1 MFQKPIEIMEKN
13 PQSVLKP
20 QPPIQPYVCSTIKDF
35 QEERDFL
42 ANNIFPQLN
51 KLCNSRGTYF
61 KAIDLRWPASEA
73 HDPLCPNFRRQYC
86 SLQSQQLKLCLDY
99 INNSFPFFLCMLGQT
114 YGEFLRED
122 ATFLPTGTP
131 DLPGLSKVEK
141 NLYVA
146 AHNGYPWVLENFTCS
161 LTELEVIQAAFMN
174 DSKFQYYYFRT
185 GAMLLKALE
194 QEKGKITC
202 PQSRQKEYEKRRIGE
217 LKAKIISKGLPVRFY
232 RDLHELGELVFK
244 DWSTVI
250 EKLYPASVLPEN
262 VDYEHIFERSYHEAF
277 TAKCRKMFVLSKES
291 KQVFDALEKFVMK
304 DPQNEAGKQESG
316 SSLESILRI
325 RPILPTKSILL
336 LSGERGCGKS
346 TLIASWVNS
355 FRERNP
361 DALVIPYYIGSSCD
375 RSDIMSVM
383 HYFITELQYKQFGTP
398 IETDLINEDSK
409 VWVFSLLVEIFLA
422 SISLKPCILVLDG
435 IEELVGV
442 YGISGQK
449 AKDFS
454 WLPPSISPNC
464 KLIMSMVSSSFSYK
478 SLCARSDV
486 KTVELTVASDE
497 NTVIKIF
504 EQYLTVPHKNI
515 FSYREKHNSRKK
527 PCLSPLKV
535 AVLANEFQECRLY
548 RNESECIQEYLEV
561 LSIQELWELIL
572 KRWVEDYS
580 WIIKPKKVVSAV
592 PDTKSRLSG
601 WVVDTLCL
609 LSVSHCG
616 LTDLELLQ
624 LLDILGYKNHY
635 KVTTSHWAAFRLATK
650 QWIQEKPN
658 GRLHFCHQSLRQAV
672 EHKLLGVITPVRESS
687 PYSFQNPMN
696 CKKTNLHRIL
706 TQFFQRQ
713 SSFWRAYAELPW
725 HLKMSG
731 NWEELCNFLT
741 HPKTLAI
748 ISQTTRP
755 TFWIKLHL
763 IHYWNVLAEAGCD
776 TTGAYLSMVKKMVT
790 YKTYKIKERHMWT
803 ELNCKISD
811 FTTNEKCQLICFVA
825 RFLNYLGRTNDA
837 EELFI
842 TAEDLLIKHDLE
854 SEILF
859 KVQLSLGELY
869 LEIGSLQKAFYF
881 FQRAWVTWRQLAPSG
896 SHNLERLKQ
905 KGRVLHNLAK
915 TMSQGSVKENHLLEN
930 TVDLS
935 KQLAGSPYDFAMLR
949 CTEGIL
955 KSLGGN
961 FSIAKLKF
969 QECLSI
975 RKSLFGENHFL
986 VGEIKEYL
994 ADLISGHKK
1003 TEKFQRKNAVEYYRG
1018 VINIKEN
1025 MELLTNSFQVKKQLN
1040 ISLSNIMCKLAGQL
1054 IKIDVSDQ
1062 CEQEVT
1068 GFLHRALD
1076 LRVTYLGPSH
1086 SSTSE
1091 LLRLLREFERKG
1103 QNKGSL
1109 QSRSSNHE
1117 SFKGILVQE
1126 KISKRRL
1133 EYHRPQNFGALKS
1146 PVSSSAAK
1154 LQRAMSLDSYK
1165 VSEDSGMKSVLGKGQ
1180 KSTRFITC
1188 SPTKEIIKQQVQNN
1202 VEIWSCREDSASSK
1216 KEKDASG
1223 KNTAFGSPEN
1233 MLKSPRE
1240 RAPSAASYNW
1250 CPQTTISGPFNTIG
1264 SLEIPCRPQTSPE
1277 NRLFQ
1282 KSGRH
1287 ITFHKPS
1294 PPKRQQTDMRLLKK
1308 LSENSK
1314 Q

>member
-1 MFQKPIEIMEKN
+1 MFQKPIEIMERN

-20 QPPIQPYVCSTIKDF
+20 QTPIRPYVCSTIKDF

-51 KLCNSRGTYF
+51 ELCNSRGTYF

-73 HDPLCPNFRRQYC
+73 HDPLCPNFHRQYC

-122 ATFLPTGTP
+122 ANFLPTGTP

-174 DSKFQYYYFRT
+174 ASQFQYYYFRT

-202 PQSRQKEYEKRRIGE
+202 PLSRQKEYEKRRIGE

-244 DWSTVI
+244 DWLTVI
-250 EKLYPASVLPEN
+250 EKLYPASCLPEN
-262 VDYEHIFERSYHEAF
+262 LDYEHNFERSYHEAF
-277 TAKCRKMFVLSKES
+277 TAKCRKMFILSKES

-316 SSLESILRI
+316 NSLESVLRI
-325 RPILPTKSILL
+325 RSIVPTKSILL

-355 FRERNP
+355 YRERNP
-361 DALVIPYYIGSSCD
+361 DTLVIPYYVGSSCD
-375 RSDIMSVM
+375 HSDIMSVM
-383 HYFITELQYKQFGTP
+383 HYFITELQYQQFGTQ

-435 IEELVGV
+435 IEELIGV

-454 WLPPSISPNC
+454 WLPPTISTNC
-464 KLIMSMVSSSFSYK
+464 KFIMSTVSSSLSYK

-592 PDTKSRLSG
+592 PDTKS
-601 WVVDTLCL
+601 
-609 LSVSHCG
+609 
-616 LTDLELLQ
+616 Q
-624 LLDILGYKNHY
+624 
-635 KVTTSHWAAFRLATK
+635 
-650 QWIQEKPN
+650 
-658 GRLHFCHQSLRQAV
+658 
-672 EHKLLGVITPVRESS
+672 
-687 PYSFQNPMN
+687 
-696 CKKTNLHRIL
+696 
-706 TQFFQRQ
+706 
-713 SSFWRAYAELPW
+713 
-725 HLKMSG
+725 
-731 NWEELCNFLT
+731 
-741 HPKTLAI
+741 
-748 ISQTTRP
+748 
-755 TFWIKLHL
+755 
-763 IHYWNVLAEAGCD
+763 
-776 TTGAYLSMVKKMVT
+776 
-790 YKTYKIKERHMWT
+790 
-803 ELNCKISD
+803 LNCKISD
-811 FTTNEKCQLICFVA
+811 FATNEKCQLICFVA

-837 EELFI
+837 EELLI
-842 TAEDLLIKHDLE
+842 TAEDLMIKHDLE

-881 FQRAWVTWRQLAPSG
+881 FQRAWVTWRQLTPSG
-896 SHNLERLKQ
+896 LHNLERLKQ

-935 KQLAGSPYDFAMLR
+935 KQLTCSPYDFAMLK

-1003 TEKFQRKNAVEYYRG
+1003 TEKYQRKNAVDYYRG

-1040 ISLSNIMCKLAGQL
+1040 ISLSNVMCKLVGQL
-1054 IKIDVSDQ
+1054 IKIDSSSQ
-1062 CEQEVT
+1062 SEQEAT

-1086 SSTSE
+1086 SSTCE
-1091 LLRLLREFERKG
+1091 LLRLLRELERKG
-1103 QNKGSL
+1103 QNQGSL
-1109 QSRSSNHE
+1109 QGRSSSHE

-1133 EYHRPQNFGALKS
+1133 EYHRPQNLSTLKS
-1146 PVSSSAAK
+1146 PLSSSAAK

-1165 VSEDSGMKSVLGKGQ
+1165 VSEDSSSKSLLGKGQ

-1202 VEIWSCREDSASSK
+1202 VEIWSCREDNTVSK

-1223 KNTAFGSPEN
+1223 KNTAFSSPEN
-1233 MLKSPRE
+1233 MFKSPRE
-1240 RAPSAASYNW
+1240 IAPYNW
-1250 CPQTTISGPFNTIG
+1250 SPQTPVPGPFNTMG

-1277 NRLFQ
+1277 DQLFQ

-1287 ITFHKPS
+1287 TTFHKPS

-1308 LSENSK
+1308 LSENNK

>member
-1 MFQKPIEIMEKN
+1 MFQKPIEIMERN

-20 QPPIQPYVCSTIKDF
+20 QTPIRPYVCSTIKDF

-51 KLCNSRGTYF
+51 ELCNSRGTYF

-73 HDPLCPNFRRQYC
+73 HDPLCPNFHRQYC

-122 ATFLPTGTP
+122 ANFLPTGTP

-174 DSKFQYYYFRT
+174 ASQFQYYYFRT

-202 PQSRQKEYEKRRIGE
+202 PLSRQKEYEKRRIGE

-244 DWSTVI
+244 DWLTVI
-250 EKLYPASVLPEN
+250 EKLYPASCLPEN
-262 VDYEHIFERSYHEAF
+262 LDYEHNFERSYHEAF
-277 TAKCRKMFVLSKES
+277 TAKCRKMFILSKES

-316 SSLESILRI
+316 NSLESVLRI
-325 RPILPTKSILL
+325 RSIVPTKSILL

-355 FRERNP
+355 YRERNP
-361 DALVIPYYIGSSCD
+361 DTLVIPYYVGSSCD
-375 RSDIMSVM
+375 HSDIMSVM
-383 HYFITELQYKQFGTP
+383 HYFITELQYQQFGTQ

-435 IEELVGV
+435 IEELIGV

-454 WLPPSISPNC
+454 WLPPTISTNC
-464 KLIMSMVSSSFSYK
+464 KFIMSTVSSSLSYK

-713 SSFWRAYAELPW
+713 TRFWRAYAELPW

-731 NWEELCNFLT
+731 NWEELCNFIT
-741 HPKTLAI
+741 NPKTLAI

-776 TTGAYLSMVKKMVT
+776 TTGAYLSMVKKMIT
-790 YKTYKIKERHMWT
+790 YKIYKIKERHTWT

-811 FTTNEKCQLICFVA
+811 FATNEKCQLICFVA

-837 EELFI
+837 EELLI
-842 TAEDLLIKHDLE
+842 TAEDLMIKHDLE

-881 FQRAWVTWRQLAPSG
+881 FQRAWVTWRQLTPSG
-896 SHNLERLKQ
+896 LHNLERLKQ

-935 KQLAGSPYDFAMLR
+935 KQLTCSPYDFAMLK

-955 KSLGGN
+955 K
-961 FSIAKLKF
+961 
-969 QECLSI
+969 
-975 RKSLFGENHFL
+975 
-986 VGEIKEYL
+986 Y
-994 ADLISGHKK
+994 
-1003 TEKFQRKNAVEYYRG
+1003 QRKNAVDYYRG

-1040 ISLSNIMCKLAGQL
+1040 ISLSNVMCKL
-1054 IKIDVSDQ
+1054 DRY
-1062 CEQEVT
+1062 
-1068 GFLHRALD
+1068 FLEFMPPQD
-1076 LRVTYLGPSH
+1076 YLVPFAFCS
-1086 SSTSE
+1086 
-1091 LLRLLREFERKG
+1091 LLRELERKG
-1103 QNKGSL
+1103 QNQGSL
-1109 QSRSSNHE
+1109 QGRSSSHE

-1133 EYHRPQNFGALKS
+1133 EYHRPQNLSTLKS
-1146 PVSSSAAK
+1146 PLSSSAAK

-1165 VSEDSGMKSVLGKGQ
+1165 VSEDSSSKSLLGKGQ

-1202 VEIWSCREDSASSK
+1202 VEIWSCREDNTVSK

-1223 KNTAFGSPEN
+1223 KNTAFSSPEN
-1233 MLKSPRE
+1233 MFKSPRE
-1240 RAPSAASYNW
+1240 IAPYNW
-1250 CPQTTISGPFNTIG
+1250 SPQTPVPGPFNTMG

-1277 NRLFQ
+1277 DQLFQ

-1287 ITFHKPS
+1287 TTFHKPS

-1308 LSENSK
+1308 LSENNK

>member
-1 MFQKPIEIMEKN
+1 MFQKSIELMEKT
-13 PQSVLKP
+13 PQPVLKP
-20 QPPIQPYVCSTIKDF
+20 QLPIRPYVCSTIKDF

-51 KLCNSRGTYF
+51 EMCNSRGTYF

-86 SLQSQQLKLCLDY
+86 GMQSQQLKLCLDY
-99 INNSFPFFLCMLGQT
+99 INSSFPFFLCMLGQT

-122 ATFLPTGTP
+122 ANFITTGTP

-161 LTELEVIQAAFMN
+161 FTELEVIQAAFIN
-174 DSKFQYYYFRT
+174 DSQFQYYYFRT

-194 QEKGKITC
+194 QEKGKVTC

-250 EKLYPASVLPEN
+250 EKLYPAAVLPDN
-262 VDYEHIFERSYHEAF
+262 VDSEHNFERSYHEAF
-277 TAKCRKMFVLSKES
+277 AAKCRKIFVLSKES

-304 DPQNEAGKQESG
+304 DPQTETGKEESG
-316 SSLESILRI
+316 GSLESILRI

-355 FRERNP
+355 YRERNP
-361 DALVIPYYIGSSCD
+361 DTLVVPYYIGSSCD

-383 HYFITELQYKQFGTP
+383 HYFVTELQYKQFGTR

-435 IEELVGV
+435 IEELIGV

-454 WLPPSISPNC
+454 WLPPSISSNC
-464 KLIMSMVSSSFSYK
+464 KLIMSTVSSSISYK
-478 SLCARSDV
+478 SLSARSDV
-486 KTVELTVASDE
+486 KTVELAISSDE
-497 NTVIKIF
+497 NTVIRIF

-535 AVLANEFQECRLY
+535 AILANEFQECRLY

-580 WIIKPKKVVSAV
+580 WIIKPKKVMSTL
-592 PDTKSRLSG
+592 PDTKGRLNG
-601 WVVDTLCL
+601 WVVDILCL

-616 LTDLELLQ
+616 LTDHEILQ

-741 HPKTLAI
+741 NTKTLAI

-776 TTGAYLSMVKKMVT
+776 TTGAYLSMVKKMIT
-790 YKTYKIKERHMWT
+790 YKTYKIKERHTWT

-811 FTTNEKCQLICFVA
+811 FATNEKCQLICFVA

-854 SEILF
+854 SETLL

-869 LEIGSLQKAFYF
+869 LEIGSLQKAFF
-881 FQRAWVTWRQLAPSG
+881 FSQRAWVTWRQLTASG
-896 SHNLERLKQ
+896 SYNLERLKQ

-915 TMSQGSVKENHLLEN
+915 TISQGAVKENHLLEN

-935 KQLAGSPYDFAMLR
+935 KQLACSPYDFAMLR

-955 KSLGGN
+955 KSLLGN
-961 FSIAKLKF
+961 FSIAKMKF

-1003 TEKFQRKNAVEYYRG
+1003 TEKLQRKHAIEYYRG
-1018 VINIKEN
+1018 VISIKEN
-1025 MELLTNSFQVKKQLN
+1025 MELLTNSFQIKKQLN
-1040 ISLSNIMCKLAGQL
+1040 ISLSNVMCKLAGQL
-1054 IKIDVSDQ
+1054 MKIDVSGQ
-1062 CEQEVT
+1062 SEQEAT

-1086 SSTSE
+1086 SSTAE
-1091 LLRLLREFERKG
+1091 LLRLLREIERKS

-1109 QSRSSNHE
+1109 QIRSSSHE

-1126 KISKRRL
+1126 KLSKRRL
-1133 EYHRPQNFGALKS
+1133 EYHRPQNISTLKS
-1146 PVSSSAAK
+1146 PLSSTAAK

-1165 VSEDSGMKSVLGKGQ
+1165 VSEDSNTVSVLGKGQ
-1180 KSTRFITC
+1180 KGTRFITC
-1188 SPTKEIIKQQVQNN
+1188 SPTKEIMKQQSQNS
-1202 VEIWSCREDSASSK
+1202 VELWNCREESTLPK
-1216 KEKDASG
+1216 KEKDAPG
-1223 KNTAFGSPEN
+1223 KNPTFGSPEN
-1233 MLKSPRE
+1233 ILKSPRE
-1240 RAPSAASYNW
+1240 RASSVASYNW
-1250 CPQTTISGPFNTIG
+1250 SPQTSITGSLSAIS

-1277 NRLFQ
+1277 NQLFQ
-1282 KSGRH
+1282 KSGRN
-1287 ITFHKPS
+1287 TAFHKPF
-1294 PPKRQQTDMRLLKK
+1294 PPKRQQPDLRMLKK
-1308 LSENSK
+1308 LSESNK

>member
-1 MFQKPIEIMEKN
+1 MFQKPVEIMKKN

-20 QPPIQPYVCSTIKDF
+20 QPPIRPYVCSTIKDF

-51 KLCNSRGTYF
+51 KLCNTRGTYF

-99 INNSFPFFLCMLGQT
+99 VNNSFPFFLCMLGQT

-122 ATFLPTGTP
+122 ANFLPTGTP

-174 DSKFQYYYFRT
+174 DSHFQYYYFRT

-244 DWSTVI
+244 DWSIVI
-250 EKLYPASVLPEN
+250 EKLYPASALPEN
-262 VDYEHIFERSYHEAF
+262 VDYEHNFERSYHEAF

-304 DPQNEAGKQESG
+304 DPQNEAVKQDSG

-325 RPILPTKSILL
+325 RPILQTKSILL

-361 DALVIPYYIGSSCD
+361 DTLVIPYYIGSSCD
-375 RSDIMSVM
+375 HSDIMSVM
-383 HYFITELQYKQFGTP
+383 HYFITELQYKQFGNYRF
-398 IETDLINEDSK
+398 L
-409 VWVFSLLVEIFLA
+409 EIT
-422 SISLKPCILVLDG
+422 G
-435 IEELVGV
+435 
-442 YGISGQK
+442 
-449 AKDFS
+449 
-454 WLPPSISPNC
+454 
-464 KLIMSMVSSSFSYK
+464 
-478 SLCARSDV
+478 
-486 KTVELTVASDE
+486 
-497 NTVIKIF
+497 F
-504 EQYLTVPHKNI
+504 E
-515 FSYREKHNSRKK
+515 
-527 PCLSPLKV
+527 
-535 AVLANEFQECRLY
+535 
-548 RNESECIQEYLEV
+548 
-561 LSIQELWELIL
+561 
-572 KRWVEDYS
+572 
-580 WIIKPKKVVSAV
+580 
-592 PDTKSRLSG
+592 
-601 WVVDTLCL
+601 
-609 LSVSHCG
+609 
-616 LTDLELLQ
+616 
-624 LLDILGYKNHY
+624 
-635 KVTTSHWAAFRLATK
+635 
-650 QWIQEKPN
+650 
-658 GRLHFCHQSLRQAV
+658 
-672 EHKLLGVITPVRESS
+672 LGVITPVRESS

-741 HPKTLAI
+741 NPKTLAI

-776 TTGAYLSMVKKMVT
+776 TTGAYLSMVKKMIT
-790 YKTYKIKERHMWT
+790 YKTYKIKERHAWT

-842 TAEDLLIKHDLE
+842 IAEDLLIKHDLE
-854 SEILF
+854 SETLF

-915 TMSQGSVKENHLLEN
+915 TVSQGSVRENHLLEN

-935 KQLAGSPYDFAMLR
+935 KQLTCSPYDFAMLK

-955 KSLGGN
+955 KSLVGN

-975 RKSLFGENHFL
+975 RKSLFGDNHFL

-1003 TEKFQRKNAVEYYRG
+1003 TEKFQRKNAVEFYRG

-1040 ISLSNIMCKLAGQL
+1040 ISLSNVMCKLAGQL
-1054 IKIDVSDQ
+1054 IKIGVSSQ
-1062 CEQEVT
+1062 SEQEVT
-1068 GFLHRALD
+1068 GVLHRALD

-1091 LLRLLREFERKG
+1091 LLRLLRELERKG
-1103 QNKGSL
+1103 QSKGSL
-1109 QSRSSNHE
+1109 QGQSTSHE

-1126 KISKRRL
+1126 KISKPRL
-1133 EYHRPQNFGALKS
+1133 EYHRPQDFGMLKS
-1146 PVSSSAAK
+1146 PLSSSTAK

-1165 VSEDSGMKSVLGKGQ
+1165 VSEDHGSKGLLGKGQ
-1180 KSTRFITC
+1180 KNTRFITC
-1188 SPTKEIIKQQVQNN
+1188 SPTKEIVKQQVQNN
-1202 VEIWSCREDSASSK
+1202 VEIWSCREDSNSSK

-1223 KNTAFGSPEN
+1223 KNAVFSSPEN
-1233 MLKSPRE
+1233 MLKSPRK
-1240 RAPSAASYNW
+1240 RAPSATSYNRSL
-1250 CPQTTISGPFNTIG
+1250 QTPKSGPFNAMG
-1264 SLEIPCRPQTSPE
+1264 ALEIPCRPQTSPE
-1277 NRLFQ
+1277 NQLFH

-1287 ITFHKPS
+1287 TTFHKPF
-1294 PPKRQQTDMRLLKK
+1294 PPKRQQTDMRMLKK
-1308 LSENSK
+1308 LSENNK

>member
-672 EHKLLGVITPVRESS
+672 EHKLL
-687 PYSFQNPMN
+687 
-696 CKKTNLHRIL
+696 
-706 TQFFQRQ
+706 
-713 SSFWRAYAELPW
+713 
-725 HLKMSG
+725 
-731 NWEELCNFLT
+731 
-741 HPKTLAI
+741 
-748 ISQTTRP
+748 
-755 TFWIKLHL
+755 
-763 IHYWNVLAEAGCD
+763 
-776 TTGAYLSMVKKMVT
+776 
-790 YKTYKIKERHMWT
+790 

>member
-1 MFQKPIEIMEKN
+1 MFQKPIEIMERN

-20 QPPIQPYVCSTIKDF
+20 QTPIRPYVCSTIKDF

-51 KLCNSRGTYF
+51 ELCNSRGTYF

-73 HDPLCPNFRRQYC
+73 HDPLCPNFHRQYC

-122 ATFLPTGTP
+122 ANFLPTGTP

-174 DSKFQYYYFRT
+174 ASQFQYYYFRT

-202 PQSRQKEYEKRRIGE
+202 PLSRQKEYEKRRIGE

-244 DWSTVI
+244 DWLTVI
-250 EKLYPASVLPEN
+250 EKLYPASCLPEN
-262 VDYEHIFERSYHEAF
+262 LDYEHNFERSYHEAF
-277 TAKCRKMFVLSKES
+277 TAKCRKMFILSKES

-316 SSLESILRI
+316 NSLESVLRI
-325 RPILPTKSILL
+325 RSIVPTKSILL

-355 FRERNP
+355 YRERNP
-361 DALVIPYYIGSSCD
+361 DTLVIPYYVGSSCD
-375 RSDIMSVM
+375 HSDIMSVM
-383 HYFITELQYKQFGTP
+383 HYFITELQYQQFGTQ

-435 IEELVGV
+435 IEELIGV

-454 WLPPSISPNC
+454 WLPPTISTNC
-464 KLIMSMVSSSFSYK
+464 KFIMSTVSSSLSYK

-713 SSFWRAYAELPW
+713 TRFWRAYAELPW

-731 NWEELCNFLT
+731 NWEELCNFIT
-741 HPKTLAI
+741 NPKTLAI

-776 TTGAYLSMVKKMVT
+776 TTGAYLSMVKKMIT
-790 YKTYKIKERHMWT
+790 YKIYKIKERHTWT

-811 FTTNEKCQLICFVA
+811 FATNEKCQLICFVA

-837 EELFI
+837 EELLI
-842 TAEDLLIKHDLE
+842 TAEDLMIKHDLE

-881 FQRAWVTWRQLAPSG
+881 FQRAWVTWRQLTPSG
-896 SHNLERLKQ
+896 LHNLERLKQ

-935 KQLAGSPYDFAMLR
+935 KQLTCSPYDFAMLK

-955 KSLGGN
+955 K
-961 FSIAKLKF
+961 
-969 QECLSI
+969 
-975 RKSLFGENHFL
+975 
-986 VGEIKEYL
+986 Y
-994 ADLISGHKK
+994 
-1003 TEKFQRKNAVEYYRG
+1003 QRKNAVDYYRG

-1040 ISLSNIMCKLAGQL
+1040 ISLSNVMCKLVGQL
-1054 IKIDVSDQ
+1054 IKIDSSSQ
-1062 CEQEVT
+1062 SEQEAT

-1086 SSTSE
+1086 SSTCE
-1091 LLRLLREFERKG
+1091 LLRLLRELERKG
-1103 QNKGSL
+1103 QNQGSL
-1109 QSRSSNHE
+1109 QGRSSSHE

-1133 EYHRPQNFGALKS
+1133 EYHRPQNLSTLKS
-1146 PVSSSAAK
+1146 PLSSSAAK

-1165 VSEDSGMKSVLGKGQ
+1165 VSEDSSSKSLLGKGQ

-1202 VEIWSCREDSASSK
+1202 VEIWSCREDNTVSK

-1223 KNTAFGSPEN
+1223 KNTAFSSPEN
-1233 MLKSPRE
+1233 MFKSPRE
-1240 RAPSAASYNW
+1240 IAPYNW
-1250 CPQTTISGPFNTIG
+1250 SPQTPVPGPFNTMG

-1277 NRLFQ
+1277 DQLFQ

-1287 ITFHKPS
+1287 TTFHKPS

-1308 LSENSK
+1308 LSENNK